1 MINLS
6 PDLQQILAVVPVQAN
21 LVTSGQPTREQL
33 ALIAAA
39 GVEVV
44 INLALTDASNAL
56 HGEDRSVLSLGM
68 DYVNLPLLFDQP
80 SARQIQ
86 RVLHLLHEWRDQK
99 VWLHCALNYRVS
111 SVVYLYRVLYLRM
124 DQVDAR
130 ALLEQVWTPDALW
143 QAVIDELLHAVAPH
157 TD

>member
-6 PDLQQILAVVPVQAN
+6 PDLQQILTVVPVQPN

-56 HGEDRSVLSLGM
+56 HGEDRNVLSLGI

-86 RVLHLLHEWRDQK
+86 RVMHLLHEWREHK

-111 SVVYLYRVLYLRM
+111 SVIYVYRVLYLGM
-124 DQVDAR
+124 DQAEAR
-130 ALLEQVWTPDALW
+130 ALLEQIWTPDAVW
-143 QAVIDELLHAVAPH
+143 QRVIDELLHTVAPYPH
-157 TD
+157 